1 MSLRNESFGRGFRLG
16 AIGAGLALS
25 CLLNGL
31 TQAEAM
37 VEFWQVFKTRYG
49 KADILKFGD
58 SSAVFSGRCNA
69 CHTGSNPNP
78 GHTNHNRYKMDVF
91 HGCQTAADGCK
102 NSEGSPFIIPATAVC
117 TAFPHDMPDCL
128 APPWGVTLDARL
140 AAVEGLDS
148 DGDGWTNKQ
157 EIDALTL
164 PGDPN
169 DFPRLGAITAR
180 SFVIANETDD
190 EPDDNQHEVITEVLN
205 TPVGSSV
212 AVSPSDAT
220 TGAKP
225 VTLTFASVSQAGLTS
240 LTTSNSGPPPAAG
253 FELGSP
259 PVYYEL
265 TTTAVYSPPISVCID
280 YTGIAFADEANLKLF
295 HFEGGVFVDR
305 TVSLDTTANVICA
318 SVDSL
323 SPFAVFER
331 ADFTAPV
338 TSASA
343 SPGPNG
349 FGWNNQA
356 SVTLTLSATDEAG
369 GSGVK
374 EIVFTLEGA
383 QTGSVTVSGS
393 GTALEVASEGVTK
406 VTYFARDRAGNDE
419 LPKTHLVRIDRT
431 MPVLSGLP
439 APGCTLWP
447 PNHRLVQVAVVTA
460 ADALSGVLPGSLEV
474 TATSSEPEGPSA
486 RRSRPDVV
494 IEGGVVWLR
503 AERSGG
509 GDGRVYEIRA
519 EVSDLAGNLT
529 HAAATCSVPHDQRR
543 R

>member
-1 MSLRNESFGRGFRLG
+1 MSLRSESFGRGFRLG
-16 AIGAGLALS
+16 AIGGGLTLW

-31 TQAEAM
+31 SQAEAM
-37 VEFWQVFKTRYG
+37 VEFWQVFKARYPA
-49 KADILKFGD
+49 ADILKFGD
-58 SSAVFSGRCNA
+58 SNAVFFGRCNS
-69 CHTGSNPNP
+69 CHNGTGV
-78 GHTNHNRYKMDVF
+78 GHFNHNRYKMDVF
-91 HGCQTAADGCK
+91 HGCQDAAAGCK
-102 NSEGSPFIIPATAVC
+102 NPDGSPAVIPAC
-117 TAFPHDMPDCL
+117 TAFPFFDTPDCL
-128 APPWGVTLDARL
+128 APPWDLDARM

-180 SFVIANETDD
+180 SFVIANEADD
-190 EPDDNQHEVITEVLN
+190 EPDDNHHEITTTVFN
-205 TPVGSSV
+205 TPAGSSV
-212 AVSPSDAT
+212 AVSPLDST
-220 TGAKP
+220 TGAHP
-225 VTLTFASVSQAGLTS
+225 VALTFASVSQAGVTS
-240 LTTSNSGPPPAAG
+240 LATSSSGPPPAAG
-253 FELGSP
+253 FQLGDP

-280 YTGIAFADEANLKLF
+280 YTGIVFADEANLKLF

-305 TVSLDTTANVICA
+305 TVSLDTTANVICG

-323 SPFAVFER
+323 SPFAVLER
-331 ADFTAPV
+331 KDFTAPV
-338 TSASA
+338 TSISA
-343 SPGPNG
+343 SPGRNG

-374 EIVFTLEGA
+374 EIVVTLEGA
-383 QTGSVTVSGS
+383 QTGGGTVSGA

-406 VTYFARDRAGNDE
+406 LTYFARDSAGNDE

-431 MPVLSGLP
+431 RPVLSGLP

-447 PNHRLVQVAVVTA
+447 PNHSLVQVAVVTA
-460 ADALSGVLPGSLEV
+460 ADALSGVLPGSLGV
-474 TATSSEPEGPSA
+474 TAMSSEPEGPSA
-486 RRSRPDVV
+486 RGSRPDIV

-509 GDGRVYEIRA
+509 GAGRVYEIRA
-519 EVSDLAGNLT
+519 AASDLAGNLT